1 MSSIIKLEQIIL
13 NKQLL
18 EAEIENLLAEA
29 QNCEIQLS
37 IHIIAGRNLP
47 ISIHSKVHRQLK
59 FTIDSQ
65 IYETKNVACEG
76 LQQISKWNETHLVPV
91 KSLDSCLKLVYI
103 ESETSSRPLG
113 GVIIKLSG
121 FIDQKRHDGWYDIGC
136 GEIRLAIR
144 FIHNTQLFYKDL
156 LRSLSSSILETE
168 SQIKKSNCIAQ
179 DNTLNF
185 LYSSFR
191 SKIFNDLRQTGKLF
205 SILVN
210 SQASKIQNWFKSLK
224 IQQKTSNLT
233 FKDTRTDAEFGE
245 ELDMFLKNI
254 EEDLESNGSKGN
266 EDSGYI
272 EKKDIKDKKIQNQ
285 SLNSSEIDIP
295 PYIEA
300 SEKVCKR
307 RIAIKRY

>member
-18 EAEIENLLAEA
+18 EAEIENLLVEA
-29 QNCEIQLS
+29 QACELQLS

-65 IYETKNVACEG
+65 IYETKSVACEG
-76 LQQISKWNETHLVPV
+76 LQQISKWNETHLIPV
-91 KSLDSCLKLVYI
+91 KTLESCLKLVYI

-144 FIHNTQLFYKDL
+144 FLHNVQLFYKDL
-156 LRSLSSSILETE
+156 LNSLSSSILQTE
-168 SQIKKSNCIAQ
+168 SQINKTHCIAQ

-185 LYSSFR
+185 LYTSFR
-191 SKIFNDLRQTGKLF
+191 SKIFKDLQQTGKIF
-205 SILVN
+205 SVLVN
-210 SQASKIQNWFKSLK
+210 SQALKIQNWFKNLK
-224 IQQKTSNLT
+224 INQKTKITN
-233 FKDTRTDAEFGE
+233 FKDTKTEVEFGE

-254 EEDLESNGSKGN
+254 EDDLENNWSKVN
-266 EDSGYI
+266 DDSGYI
-272 EKKDIKDKKIQNQ
+272 EKKDIKDDKGQNQ
-285 SLNSSEIDIP
+285 SLNVSEIDVP